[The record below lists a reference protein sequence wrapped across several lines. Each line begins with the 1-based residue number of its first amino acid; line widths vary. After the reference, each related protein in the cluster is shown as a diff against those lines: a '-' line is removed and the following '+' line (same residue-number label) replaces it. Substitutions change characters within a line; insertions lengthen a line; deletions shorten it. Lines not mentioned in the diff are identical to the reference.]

1 MDYTKVLKGI
11 LDLGEAMINSGAEI
25 GRVEDS
31 LYRLCDA
38 YGFKKKK
45 LLGDFVQ
52 HTGDGGDP
60 ERGNAD
66 ADSSR
71 PGGRDEFRPSGLSEQ
86 SVPFHL

>member
-38 YGFKKKK
+38 YGFKRRNCW
-45 LLGDFVQ
+45 VC
-52 HTGDGGDP
+52 
-60 ERGNAD
+60 
-66 ADSSR
+66 
-71 PGGRDEFRPSGLSEQ
+71 
-86 SVPFHL
+86 